1 MTASGEV
8 TFEVCGHR
16 VTIFR
21 DQQSS
26 LALSP
31 RQDRGIVGAER
42 NVLEIADAH
51 GVERWLAAEIVTENC
66 LPQWAAQ
73 MLVE

>member
-16 VTIFR
+16 VTTYR
-21 DQQSS
+21 NQQSS
-26 LALSP
+26 LALSS

-42 NVLEIADAH
+42 KVLEIADAH
-51 GVERWLAAEIVTENC
+51 RVERWLAAEVVAENG
-66 LPQWAAQ
+66 LPQRTPQ